1 MKKLIF
7 ISFLII
13 QFTFSQEKEDD
24 FYDLNIIQE
33 NYNYETNLQSK
44 DEFYDFNIIQ
54 EDFTYKTNIRYENI
68 LNFSK
73 PTYKLNLYST
83 YIDLRQYSDYSK
95 IYWNLGQGY
104 IYLSNTW
111 DLEYSMEKNFVIYS
125 QEDEEGANYNGWELD
140 FLFRN
145 HLEKADW
152 VGHRW
157 SRSWGFGT
165 SYSDGGDLEYDL
177 FDEKVTDIFLTYR
190 MSTNFDNIGM
200 GGSYLSLTT
209 NGGGVLSSVG
219 NDGYRLNFIVDTF
232 TTWGYGFQ
240 TSNTLTNELRSY
252 GNYSNSYLLDFAS
265 TTSWTHELSHD
276 FAFITDV
283 YFESENFLNGTE
295 RANKI
300 EFSIF
305 PHISYN
311 KKLNNSSR
319 FFAKLGVTP
328 VSIVNYSSG
337 FDDSGFY
344 GKGVMGIT
352 YRW

>member
-1 MKKLIF
+1 MKKIIF
-7 ISFLII
+7 LSFLIM
-13 QFTFSQEKEDD
+13 QFTFSQEKEGV
-24 FYDLNIIQE
+24 
-33 NYNYETNLQSK
+33 
-44 DEFYDFNIIQ
+44 FYDFNTVKDDYTYDTNLQKEENFYDFKIIR
-54 EDFTYKTNIRYENI
+54 DDLSYKTNLRYENI
-68 LNFSK
+68 LNFSNS
-73 PTYKLNLYST
+73 TDELNLYST
-83 YIDLRQYSDYSK
+83 YIDLRQYDEYSK

-111 DLEYSMEKNFVIYS
+111 DFEYSIEKNFAIYDKEG
-125 QEDEEGANYNGWELD
+125 EDGTNFNGWELD

-145 HLEKADW
+145 HLKKADW

-190 MSTNFDNIGM
+190 ISTNFDNIGL
-200 GGSYLSLTT
+200 GGSYLSITT
-209 NGGGVLSSVG
+209 NGGGVLSSVED
-219 NDGYRLNFIVDTF
+219 DGYRLNLIVDTF

-240 TSNTLTNELRSY
+240 TANSLTNEIRSY
-252 GNYSNSYLLDFAS
+252 GNYTNSYMLDFAS
-265 TTSWTHELSHD
+265 TTSWTHELSYN

-295 RANKI
+295 RANKL
-300 EFSIF
+300 EFNVF
-305 PHISYN
+305 PHIGYN
-311 KKLNNSSR
+311 KKLNNSTR
-319 FFAKLGVTP
+319 LFAKLGATP
-328 VSIVNYSSG
+328 ISIVKYSKG

-344 GKGVMGIT
+344 GKGVLGIT